1 MTSRS
6 RAQRA
11 RSPEAQFRRDMRA
24 DALAQDRAAG
34 CRCPHVKARIVK
46 LADTPDNNITV
57 ATSPHNADCVLY
69 RETLV
74 KERDGHELGYE
85 LVEGVAHHSS
95 DMPLAL
101 PTPGMPLALPTNQ
114 ADVPLDIDAATRPDN
129 KTGGLWLPPSSP
141 TP

>member
-34 CRCPHVKARIVK
+34 CRCPRVRARVVK

-69 RETLV
+69 RATTN
-74 KERDGHELGYE
+74 GA
-85 LVEGVAHHSS
+85 EGVVDRSS

-114 ADVPLDIDAATRPDN
+114 ADVPLNIDAATRPDN